1 MDAGTGPVVR
11 GAFIDRVRW
20 RLLAAFGVLLLA
32 AIALAGVGWW
42 GMRSTQRALAG
53 VEHDLLPNISHAL
66 ELAQRTTQLALVAP
80 KLSESATEREL
91 EAHRTSAQELLQ
103 QIRRRSVDLR
113 PARELQRVI
122 GPLHE
127 QVGRQLE
134 TLITLTR
141 DKQQLQQRLAVQRRQ
156 LERLGERLHGAARP
170 VEQRSA
176 DHAAITALWST
187 LVLGLAAEDAASIGR
202 LQADVEALQLAA
214 RRRGAWARL
223 AGADTTLLAELAE
236 GSDGLLAQRQ
246 RLLDLEARS
255 SYLVVLARANAD
267 ELGDE
272 VSRYVAQLRGAAAD
286 RSELL
291 ARAVRSGETGVL
303 VLALVAIVIAML
315 ATRYVRRLVGEVETI
330 TAVMSRL
337 AQGDTGQP
345 TPATR
350 RRDELGELARS
361 FEVFRDQALARQRL
375 VGELHTQREQLE
387 AVLESLTDGLAVFDR
402 QRRLLLWNRRF
413 EELLAPL
420 GSVPIAGTAADV
432 LLAGLPAGARWQAS
446 PGAESTVA
454 EVWEGNGHAELVLP
468 DGGVYDLRSRTM
480 PAGGSVTLVT
490 DLSARRAIERELQQS
505 QKLEVLGQLTGGV
518 AHDFNNYLGTMLG
531 NLALLEAELAGAPR
545 PQQLWQRIQRAAASA
560 AGLTRRLLAFAR
572 RQPLQAERVEI
583 DGMLEEMHDLVEYS
597 AGEAV
602 EVELQLD
609 APGVCV
615 HVDRGQLEN
624 AVLNLVLN
632 GAAAMPQGGRLRLVT
647 TRPDDGSIELAVADE
662 GVGLPEA
669 LRDKVFEPFFT
680 TKGEGKGSGLGL
692 SIVYGF
698 VKQSGGDITLDS
710 RPGAGTTVRLRFPVA
725 ATLARALPAAQA
737 EPQPGADGLA
747 GLRMLVVEDDDAY
760 RATLLDLL
768 AEAGA
773 RTESRRSAEDALAW
787 LDEHQHTL
795 PQLVLS
801 DICLGR
807 GQDGLQFARTLR
819 RRWPHLPVILMS
831 GLAPEMLGQPTAWL
845 RDFGF
850 LQKPFGMQALAD
862 VSRIGPRH
870 EHS

>member
-1 MDAGTGPVVR
+1 MTTGR

-20 RLLAAFGVLLLA
+20 RLLAAFFVLLFA

-80 KLSESATEREL
+80 KLSESATEAEL
-91 EAHRTSAQELLQ
+91 EAHRASAQDLLQ
-103 QIRRRSVDLR
+103 QIRRRSVDLQ
-113 PARELQRVI
+113 PARELQQVI

-141 DKQQLQQRLAVQRRQ
+141 DKQRLQQALALQRRQ

-170 VEQRSA
+170 AGQRSD

-202 LQADVEALQLAA
+202 LQADVEALLLAA
-214 RRRGAWARL
+214 RRRGAWQRL
-223 AGADTTLLAELAE
+223 PAADTTLLSALAA
-236 GSDGLLAQRQ
+236 GADGLLAQRQ
-246 RLLDLEARS
+246 RLLDLESRS
-255 SYLVVLARANAD
+255 GYLVVLARANAD

-272 VSRYVAQLRGAAAD
+272 VSRYVARLRGAAAE
-286 RSELL
+286 RSDAL

-303 VLALVAIVIAML
+303 ALALVAIVIAVL

-330 TAVMSRL
+330 TALMSRL

-361 FEVFRDQALARQRL
+361 FEVFRDQALAQQRL

-413 EELLAPL
+413 AELLAPL
-420 GSVPIAGTAADV
+420 GAQPQAGIAADA

-446 PGAESTVA
+446 PGIETTLDA
-454 EVWEGNGHAELVLP
+454 VWGGAGHAELLLP
-468 DGGVYDLRSRTM
+468 DGGAYDLRSRTM

-490 DLSARRAIERELQQS
+490 DLTARRAIERELQQS

-602 EVELQLD
+602 DVQLALG

-647 TRPDDGSIELAVADE
+647 SRPDEGCIELAVADE

-669 LRDKVFEPFFT
+669 LREKVFEPFFT

-710 RPGAGTTVRLRFPVA
+710 RVGAGTTVRLRFPVA
-725 ATLARALPAAQA
+725 ATVERALPGPRRPAQPVDA
-737 EPQPGADGLA
+737 PGLA
-747 GLRMLVVEDDDAY
+747 GLRLLVVEDDEAY

-773 RTESRRSAEDALAW
+773 VTDSRSSAEDALAW
-787 LDEHQHTL
+787 LDAQGEGAL

-807 GQDGLQFARTLR
+807 GQDGLQLARTLR
-819 RRWPHLPVILMS
+819 RRWPALPVILMS
-831 GLAPEMLGQPTAWL
+831 GMAPEMLGQPTTWL
-845 RDFGF
+845 QDFGF
-850 LQKPFGMQALAD
+850 LQKPFALQALAD